1 MTTNFNFN
9 VLKGTTREFLIGI
22 IIQRIKRHLNPI
34 PYSFGVIAYAVDN
47 GFQFT
52 LKGSS
57 YFLLNTQSSR
67 FGEYISV
74 NLFMSLLLKKIFDS
88 VIITSCNLREAL

>member
-1 MTTNFNFN
+1 MAQ
-9 VLKGTTREFLIGI
+9 EFLVSI
-22 IIQRIKRHLNPI
+22 IIQSIKRHLNPI

-47 GFQFT
+47 YFQFT
-52 LKGSS
+52 LEGSS

-67 FGEYISV
+67 FGKYISV

-88 VIITSCNLREAL
+88 VIITSCNLRAAP